1 MSVLPEYFD
10 PNQFVQPDY
19 DSHFTIKRPYTT
31 FSKSMILKFEEYN
44 VSLNNL
50 MFIRQILKF
59 NALFSIEFGILVPI
73 YMESEKLKESIDAL
87 KH

>member
-44 VSLNNL
+44 VSYSYII
-50 MFIRQILKF
+50 FIRQTLKF
-59 NALFSIEFGILVPI
+59 NVWYLIEFGILVLI
-73 YMESEKLKESIDAL
+73 YMESEKLKESIDAS

>member
-44 VSLNNL
+44 VRKSNIYIIIKSDEPQSSMCSFRQNL
-50 MFIRQILKF
+50 EHLYQPLRSKR
-59 NALFSIEFGILVPI
+59 S
-73 YMESEKLKESIDAL
+73 
-87 KH
+87 